1 MGNYIILIA
10 LVVAVGGFVFGV
22 DSGIMGTT
30 LGHDTFKIYMLGPTK
45 KNASLTGTTHSSK
58 SRSKY

>member
-1 MGNYIILIA
+1 MGSYIIIIA

-30 LGHDTFKIYMLGPTK
+30 LGHDTFKLYMLGPTK
-45 KNASLTGTTHSSK
+45 KNAALTGKICLSST
-58 SRSKY
+58 